1 MSNKIKTLENDNTD
15 LQKQV
20 DQLERKIDDVER
32 NDKDQQENDDRI
44 HKEQVDF
51 LKRTNQRFKDELE
64 KLLTG
69 PAAAKK

>member
-1 MSNKIKTLENDNTD
+1 MSNKIKQLENENTD

-20 DQLERKIDDVER
+20 DQLERKIDDIER
-32 NDKDQQENDDRI
+32 NDREQQENDERV

-69 PAAAKK
+69 PAQAKK